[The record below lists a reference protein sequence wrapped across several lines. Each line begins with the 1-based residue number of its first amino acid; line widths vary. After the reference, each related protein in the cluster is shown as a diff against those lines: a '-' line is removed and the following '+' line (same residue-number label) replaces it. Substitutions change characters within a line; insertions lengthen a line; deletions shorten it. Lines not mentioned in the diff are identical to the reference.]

1 MFLWIDSVDP
11 EDLLEIASRFSHRDV
26 YADARK
32 RLPKALGLSLTE
44 DDCQQ
49 QQRKLGLRGMFLL
62 MFLQWEK
69 NRAVGPPA
77 DTELALIL
85 KNLGFDDLILSCE
98 EEDVDT
104 L

>member
-1 MFLWIDSVDP
+1 MWIDSVDP

-26 YADARK
+26 YVDVRR
-32 RLPKALGLSLTE
+32 RLPQALGLSLTE
-44 DDCQQ
+44 DECQQ
-49 QQRKLGLRGMFLL
+49 QQRKLGVRGMFLS
-62 MFLQWEK
+62 MFLLWEK
-69 NRAVGPPA
+69 NRDVGPSA

-85 KNLGFDDLILSCE
+85 KKLGFDDLILSCE